1 MISNRPKVNPDD
13 QVYKHCTS
21 SKTSRKLNYTTYG
34 EVFIMNKNDEFL
46 TPQELSKML
55 NLSISKLA
63 YDRMRNIGIPF
74 LKYMEGHRH
83 TVRYPMFKVREF
95 INNNMKAI

>member
-1 MISNRPKVNPDD
+1 MNSDVWSLNIAL
-13 QVYKHCTS
+13 
-21 SKTSRKLNYTTYG
+21 SKNFSKKLNYTTYG

-46 TPQELSKML
+46 TPKELSKML

-63 YDRMRNIGIPF
+63 FDRMRNVGVPYV
-74 LKYMEGHRH
+74 KVAEGHRFS
-83 TVRYPMFKVREF
+83 VRYPMFKIREF